1 METYI
6 KGGTIYSFA
15 SNTKEASIK
24 GIPYYDKLH
33 YFRNLDTVILDKK
46 ERRKII
52 SRSLPIWLNF

>member
-15 SNTKEASIK
+15 SNIKEASKK
-24 GIPYYDKLH
+24 GIPHYEKLH

-52 SRSLPIWLNF
+52 SKSLPINY